1 MARQKSRGYWLA
13 VRAIKLLFFVL
24 GVCLSLM
31 MILSEPRF
39 QHGLSFYALGL
50 TAIVVLGAAWLLE
63 RAERRRRDQSNGT

>member
-1 MARQKSRGYWLA
+1 MTRQKSRWYWLA

-31 MILSEPRF
+31 MILSEPQF
-39 QHGLSFYALGL
+39 QDGLSFYALSW
-50 TAIVVLGAAWLLE
+50 TAVAVLGVAWLIE